1 MRLLDR
7 YLLRELLVPL
17 GACLGG
23 FLIFWTAFNLLGEL
37 GEFQQHHLTAGDVA
51 AYVWAG
57 LPEQLNTILPVGL
70 LLALLYTL
78 THLSKHHELTAM
90 RAAGCSLWRLMLPY
104 LLLGTLASAGL
115 YVLNEHLAPDGKE
128 RQERLLLSRDRPDE
142 VNRQQWRERLNFQ
155 SPQRHWSIGAFN
167 LRTAELRNP
176 RVRQWL
182 PRDTPWEFTAA
193 RLRWTNGAWRASNVT
208 EILGRN
214 ATDRDPLRRRAS
226 STEFPSLP
234 ARPDDVLRWPHDPWL
249 VPHSFT
255 VAITNAA
262 GLRTNLTVVTN
273 LAWRTNL
280 IVPALTNEAGT
291 LWHAAGYDPVS
302 QDLLGVRAQVPLAP
316 GAIRITYSDSGRWES
331 GRWVFEKVTDVLYR
345 SPTDFYPLTTAEPLP
360 QLALPELEEN
370 PEMLRSEIRI
380 GQLNQKKALKGPNL
394 SVAEIRNYR
403 RLHPQVPT
411 ALGAWLDTQLQARL
425 AAPWT
430 CLVVVL
436 IAIPFGVT
444 TGRRNVFYGV
454 AGSLGLAFG
463 FFVLQR
469 VGFALGQ
476 SGQLSAVLA
485 AWLPN
490 ILFAILGIALTTRI
504 R

>member
-23 FLIFWTAFNLLGEL
+23 FFIFWTAFNLLGDL
-37 GEFQQHHLTAGDVA
+37 NEFQQHHLTAWDIVA
-51 AYVWAG
+51 HVWAG
-57 LPEQLNTILPVGL
+57 VPEQLNTVLPVGL

-78 THLSKHHELTAM
+78 TQLSKHHEITAM
-90 RAAGCSLWRLMLPY
+90 RAAGSSLWRLMLPY
-104 LLLGTLASAGL
+104 LAVGGISSAGL
-115 YVLNEHLAPDGKE
+115 YVLNEHIAPDGKE
-128 RQERLLLSRDRPDE
+128 RQEKILQSRDHPDE
-142 VNRQQWRERLNFQ
+142 VLRQQWRERLNFQ
-155 SPQRHWSIGAFN
+155 STRRSWSIGAFN
-167 LRTAELRNP
+167 LTTAELRNP

-182 PRDTPWEFTAA
+182 PSDAPWEFTAA
-193 RLRWTNGAWRASNVT
+193 RLRWTNNAWRPTNGVET
-208 EILGRN
+208 LGRSL
-214 ATDRDPLRRRAS
+214 TDGNPLRRQADR
-226 STEFPSLP
+226 STFPALP
-234 ARPDDVLRWPHDPWL
+234 VRPEDILRWPGNPLL
-249 VPHSFT
+249 VPQT
-255 VAITNAA
+255 NLVAFTNAL
-262 GLRTNLTVVTN
+262 GLRTNLMIVTN
-273 LAWRTNL
+273 LVWRTNL
-280 IVPALTNEAGT
+280 VVPAFSNLAGAV
-291 LWHAAGYDPVS
+291 WHAAAFDPYT
-302 QDLLGVRAQVPLAP
+302 QELHGVRVQVPLAP
-316 GAIRITYSDSGRWES
+316 GSTRLTYADGGHWNSGTWI
-331 GRWVFEKVTDVLYR
+331 FEKVTDVLYR
-345 SPTDFYPLTTAEPLP
+345 SEKDSDPLTTTEPLAS
-360 QLALPELEEN
+360 LALPELEES

-380 GQLNQKKALKGPNL
+380 NQLNQKKALKGPSV

-403 RLHPQVPT
+403 RLHPRVPG
-411 ALGAWLDTQLQARL
+411 ALAAWLDTQLQARL

-454 AGSLGLAFG
+454 AGSLALAFG

-476 SGQLSAVLA
+476 SGHMNATLA

-490 ILFAILGIALTTRI
+490 AFFATLGVALTARI